1 VEGLVLADE
10 YFAHRAAKD
19 PKFRALCDEPEPYM
33 ELALNVNRLRNA
45 RGMTQEELA
54 AAAGMKQPRIAE
66 IERGDANPKLET
78 LTRLAIA
85 LGVEPWQLL
94 VPTPAPVAAGSV
106 DALGSA
112 GAAEAVLAGR

>member
-1 VEGLVLADE
+1 VLADE
-10 YFAHRAAKD
+10 YFARRAAED
-19 PKFRALCDEPEPYM
+19 PKFRALREQPKPHV

-94 VPTPAPVAAGSV
+94 VPAPPLVPANAAGS
-106 DALGSA
+106 AH
-112 GAAEAVLAGR
+112 GAEPVLAGR